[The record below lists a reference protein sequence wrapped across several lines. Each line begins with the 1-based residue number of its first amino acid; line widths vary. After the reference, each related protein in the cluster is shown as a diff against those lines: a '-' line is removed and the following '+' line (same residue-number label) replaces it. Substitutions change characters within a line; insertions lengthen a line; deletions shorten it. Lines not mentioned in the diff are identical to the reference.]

1 MNKYQQM
8 TTLHNLA
15 LVLGFIVILIF
26 VQIVFKNIR
35 QLTLISCK
43 LLTTTYIWGVLWVL
57 LQLHQLPEWQQELS
71 DSVWTLVNMTKREL

>member
-15 LVLGFIVILIF
+15 LVLGFIVIFIF

-43 LLTTTYIWGVLWVL
+43 LLTTTYIWGVIWVL

>member
-15 LVLGFIVILIF
+15 LVLGFIVIFIF

>member
-1 MNKYQQM
+1 M

-15 LVLGFIVILIF
+15 LVLGFIVIFIF